1 TPKIAVSG
9 ETIKSAGKRISGG
22 NASPPI
28 RSITA
33 STVTRSVPCAASST
47 QSSTSA
53 TDSGPHPSFM
63 TDKAFNHAMVPV
75 LRRSGH
81 INVDQRCKAWQAAV
95 RAAPRAMGK
104 LIFIPE
110 QLAQHVGHRPLFG
123 SFHGRLLLAGL
134 PNMALR
140 LRRRLVGAFSRNGI
154 AATCG
159 DGQLAHEAAVLTGDE
174 LVRIVGHCVE
184 QWLQPFIVGLGKI
197 SEDVVRDHLLE
208 SRMADA
214 DPNASISISAYRV
227 DRQEVIMAANA
238 TAPKHADLGWSKIK
252 LVIMDDQARWIE
264 LAEAN
269 GFPKR

>member
-63 TDKAFNHAMVPV
+63 TDKAFNHVMVPL

-81 INVDQRCKAWQAAV
+81 IDVDQRCKAWRAAV

-140 LRRRLVGAFSRNGI
+140 LRRRLVCVFSRNGI

-159 DGQLAHEAAVLTGDE
+159 DGQLAHEAAVITGNE
-174 LVRIVGHCVE
+174 LVRIVCHCVE
-184 QWLQPFIVGLGKI
+184 QWLKPLMVGLRKI
-197 SEDVVRDHLLE
+197 TQHVVGDHLLDA
-208 SRMADA
+208 RMANA
-214 DPNASISISAYRV
+214 DPNSSIFFSAVRA
-227 DRQEVIMAANA
+227 DRPAAIMA
-238 TAPKHADLGWSKIK
+238 
-252 LVIMDDQARWIE
+252 
-264 LAEAN
+264 
-269 GFPKR
+269 